1 MSEYR
6 NRTTGEVKTQGEWRK
21 LNPNV
26 SLPRVWN
33 QNVFD
38 TLDIDPVLAGAKP
51 TEVGAYQ
58 NVVRD
63 GVVQDANDNWVEN
76 WVVRDMFQD
85 DEDGTKAEKEAAYQA
100 TLDETTAT
108 NNRRTRDMLLEET
121 DWTGLSDV
129 TMSAEMTTYRQALR
143 DITTH
148 ANWPNLED
156 ADWPTKP

>member
-21 LNPNV
+21 LNPNI

-38 TLDIDPVLAGAKP
+38 TLDIDPVFAGPKP
-51 TEVGAYQ
+51 TNVGPYQ
-58 NVVRD
+58 TVVRD
-63 GVVQDANDNWVEN
+63 GVIETQGGWIEN

-85 DEDGTKAEKEAAYQA
+85 DEDGTKVEKEAAYQA
-100 TLDETTAT
+100 KLDEREATSNRGYRTT
-108 NNRRTRDMLLEET
+108 LLEET
-121 DWTGLSDV
+121 DWTALSDV
-129 TMSAEMTTYRQALR
+129 TMSTEMAAYRQALR

-148 ANWPNLED
+148 ENWPYIQPD
-156 ADWPTKP
+156 DWPTKP

>member
-51 TEVGAYQ
+51 TEVGTYQ

-63 GVVQDANDNWVEN
+63 GVVQDANGNWVEN

-100 TLDETTAT
+100 TLDEREATANRDYRTT
-108 NNRRTRDMLLEET
+108 LLEET
-121 DWTGLSDV
+121 DWTALSDV
-129 TMSAEMTTYRQALR
+129 TMSAEMTAYRQALR

-148 ANWPNLED
+148 ANWPYIQPD
-156 ADWPTKP
+156 DWPIKP